1 MEAIRATRSRGTSI
15 VEEMNLWRNQLAKLV
30 VWLLV
35 GIVPAQPVVA
45 LDCACSCHESQ
56 EEACCTE
63 ETNDTC
69 HAHDDDSH
77 DGHQHH
83 HSDDGAEVERI
94 ASSGHDVVANSCLFE
109 VGLRPCNCPSDCDC
123 QWQHEANAA
132 VEVTSKVKIDRVMTA
147 YFLAPMLGV
156 MRDAVF
162 CPACGVRPHPSDKLT
177 ALEFCA
183 LLCRFT
189 S

>member
-15 VEEMNLWRNQLAKLV
+15 VEEMNVWRIQLAKLV

-35 GIVPAQPVVA
+35 GIVPAQPVVV
-45 LDCACSCHESQ
+45 LDCACNCHGSPDEECCEEESH
-56 EEACCTE
+56 
-63 ETNDTC
+63 DKC
-69 HAHDDDSH
+69 HAHDEHSH
-77 DGHQHH
+77 DCHQEHH
-83 HSDDGAEVERI
+83 PDDGAEIERI
-94 ASSGHDVVANSCLFE
+94 ASSEDDAGAICLLE

-123 QWQHEANAA
+123 QWQHEANPA
-132 VEVTSKVKIDRVMTA
+132 VEVTSKVKIDRVTTA
-147 YFLAPMLGV
+147 YYIAPMLGV
-156 MRDAVF
+156 MPDAVF
-162 CPACGVRPHPSDKLT
+162 CPACGVRPHPSKKLT